1 MSILLKPT
9 ATFATTLSL
18 EPASIT
24 LLLMMSVNTQT
35 RASLSLTRCRR
46 ASADNELSEF
56 KSTEPISWSLAIT
69 DEGRLRVTR
78 MFIRQG
84 PRQDRQEGQDWPRGT
99 SRVAGERPSGPSG
112 LSSPA

>member
-56 KSTEPISWSLAIT
+56 KSTGPISWSLAIT
-69 DEGRLRVTR
+69 DDGRLRVTR
-78 MFIRQG
+78 IFAIGLVGGSATSPDERQKS
-84 PRQDRQEGQDWPRGT
+84 T
-99 SRVAGERPSGPSG
+99 A
-112 LSSPA
+112 